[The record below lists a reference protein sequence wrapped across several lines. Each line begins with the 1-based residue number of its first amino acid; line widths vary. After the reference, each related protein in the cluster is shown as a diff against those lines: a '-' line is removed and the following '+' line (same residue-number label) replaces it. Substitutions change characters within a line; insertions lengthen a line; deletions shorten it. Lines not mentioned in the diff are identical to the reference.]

1 MFFIDLR
8 ISRDICK
15 YFRFN
20 ESPLHLHPPPNRSC
34 MYATSPSTADFE
46 IKSPHLIDNHLS

>member
-1 MFFIDLR
+1 
-8 ISRDICK
+8 
-15 YFRFN
+15 
-20 ESPLHLHPPPNRSC
+20 